1 MQLKQKSEGT
11 TQMQPPISKLLKTQL
26 AHAPNSANYPN
37 AKMIGGN
44 AWTVWSVL
52 FLLAT
57 FTAVGCGGAKAAAP
71 PPKPPEVEVAEVIQ
85 KDVPIQ
91 SEWTATLDGYV
102 NAQIQPH
109 VSGYLTKQNYK
120 EGSFVHKGQVLFEID
135 ERPFMAALN
144 EAKGQM
150 AQAQAA
156 MGKAQLD
163 VKRDKPLAEARAI
176 AQSQFD
182 NDVQAELGANAAV
195 EIAKANIEQAQLNVG
210 FTKVTSLVDGIAGIA
225 QTQIGNLVS
234 PTTVLTSVSQ
244 VNPIKAIFSIS
255 EQQYM
260 MTQSAGKN
268 GGEKS
273 AWNGVK
279 LKLVL
284 SDGSTFPHE
293 GSFLL
298 ADRQV
303 DANTGTIR
311 VIGSFPNPN
320 NLLRPG
326 QFGRVLAEMG
336 TQKSALLVP
345 QRAVS
350 ELQGSYQLAVVGP
363 DNKVTMRPVKVGPN
377 IGKLL
382 IIQDGLKPRERVV
395 VEGLQKVKDGTLVTP
410 KATNL

>member
-1 MQLKQKSEGT
+1 
-11 TQMQPPISKLLKTQL
+11 MQPSVHKLKTQL
-26 AHAPNSANYPN
+26 AESGS
-37 AKMIGGN
+37 MSGN
-44 AWTVWSVL
+44 VRIVLSMALLLSVL
-52 FLLAT
+52 ALA
-57 FTAVGCGGAKAAAP
+57 GCDGAKAAGP
-71 PPKPPEVEVAEVIQ
+71 PAKPPEVEVAEVIQ

-91 SEWTATLDGYV
+91 SDWTATLDGYV

-120 EGSFVHKGQVLFEID
+120 EGSYVHKGQVLFEID
-135 ERPFMAALN
+135 ERPFVATLN
-144 EAKGQM
+144 ETKGQL

-156 MGKAQLD
+156 LGKAEQD

-182 NDVQAELGANAAV
+182 NDIQAELGAKAAV
-195 EIAKANIEQAQLNVG
+195 EIAKANIEQAQLNVE

-260 MTQSAGKN
+260 MTQSVGKN
-268 GGEKS
+268 GAEKN
-273 AWNGVK
+273 AWSGVK

-382 IIQDGLKPRERVV
+382 VIQDGLKPQERVV

-410 KATNL
+410 KAANL

>member
-1 MQLKQKSEGT
+1 
-11 TQMQPPISKLLKTQL
+11 MQPLISKLKTP
-26 AHAPNSANYPN
+26 AGNSPR
-37 AKMIGGN
+37 MIGGN
-44 AWTVWSVL
+44 ARAAGSML
-52 FLLAT
+52 LLLASL
-57 FTAVGCGGAKAAAP
+57 AMVGCDGAKAAGP

-120 EGSFVHKGQVLFEID
+120 EGSYVHKGQVLFEID
-135 ERPFMAALN
+135 ERPFVAALN
-144 EAKGQM
+144 EAKGQL

-156 MGKAQLD
+156 LGKAQQD

-195 EIAKANIEQAQLNVG
+195 EIAKANIEQAQLNVE

-234 PTTVLTSVSQ
+234 PTTILTSVSQ

-260 MTQSAGKN
+260 LTQTATKN
-268 GGEKS
+268 GGEKN
-273 AWNGVK
+273 AWSGVK

-345 QRAVS
+345 QKAVS

-382 IIQDGLKPRERVV
+382 IIQDGLKPQERVV
-395 VEGLQKVKDGTLVTP
+395 VEGLQKVKEGTVITP
-410 KATNL
+410 KAANL

>member
-1 MQLKQKSEGT
+1 M
-11 TQMQPPISKLLKTQL
+11 PPVSKLKAQL
-26 AHAPNSANYPN
+26 ANF
-37 AKMIGGN
+37 K
-44 AWTVWSVL
+44 WTSGDVRTGLSMVL
-52 FLLAT
+52 LLASL
-57 FTAVGCGGAKAAAP
+57 ALAGCGGAKASGP
-71 PPKPPEVEVAEVIQ
+71 PPKPPEVDVMEVVQ
-85 KDVPIQ
+85 KDVPIV

-102 NAQIQPH
+102 NAQIQPR
-109 VSGYLTKQNYK
+109 VSGYLTKQSYK
-120 EGSFVHKGQVLFEID
+120 EGSYVHKGQVLFEID
-135 ERPFMAALN
+135 ERPFVAALN
-144 EAKGQM
+144 EAKGQL

-156 MGKAQLD
+156 MGKAQQD

-182 NDVQAELGANAAV
+182 NDIQAELGAKAAV
-195 EIAKANIEQAQLNVG
+195 ETAKAAVEQAELNVG

-225 QTQIGNLVS
+225 QTQIGNLVG

-244 VNPIKAIFSIS
+244 VNPIKAYFSIS

-260 MTQSAGKN
+260 MTQSVGKN
-268 GGEKS
+268 GAQRD
-273 AWNGVK
+273 AWKGVR

-284 SDGSTFPHE
+284 SNGETFPHE

-326 QFGRVLAEMG
+326 QYGRVLAEMG

-345 QRAVS
+345 QRAVT

-363 DNKVTMRPVKVGPN
+363 DNKVSIRPVKVGPN
-377 IGKLL
+377 IGKML
-382 IIQDGLKPRERVV
+382 IIQDGLKPQEKIV
-395 VEGLQKVKDGTLVTP
+395 VEGLQKVKDGTVVTP
-410 KATNL
+410 RAANL

>member
-1 MQLKQKSEGT
+1 MQLKQKSEGPSR
-11 TQMQPPISKLLKTQL
+11 MQPPIFKLKTQL
-26 AHAPNSANYPN
+26 ANSPNSANYQN
-37 AKMIGGN
+37 SKMIGGN
-44 AWTVWSVL
+44 SRTAWSVL
-52 FLLAT
+52 LLLASV
-57 FTAVGCGGAKAAAP
+57 ALVGCDGAKASGP
-71 PPKPPEVEVAEVIQ
+71 PPKPPEVEVADVIQ

-135 ERPFMAALN
+135 ERPFVAALN
-144 EAKGQM
+144 EAKGQL

-210 FTKVTSLVDGIAGIA
+210 FTRVTSLVDGIAGIA

-260 MTQSAGKN
+260 MTQSVSKN
-268 GGEKS
+268 GGEKN

-311 VIGSFPNPN
+311 VIGSFPNPS

-336 TQKSALLVP
+336 TQKAALLVP
-345 QRAVS
+345 QKAVS

-382 IIQDGLKPRERVV
+382 IIQDGLKPQERVV
-395 VEGLQKVKDGTLVTP
+395 VEGLQKVKDGTVVTP
-410 KATNL
+410 KAANL

>member
-1 MQLKQKSEGT
+1 
-11 TQMQPPISKLLKTQL
+11 MQPPVSKLKTQL
-26 AHAPNSANYPN
+26 ANF
-37 AKMIGGN
+37 K
-44 AWTVWSVL
+44 WTSGDVWTGLSMVL
-52 FLLAT
+52 LLASL
-57 FTAVGCGGAKAAAP
+57 ALAGCGGAKASGP
-71 PPKPPEVEVAEVIQ
+71 PPKPPEVDVMEVIQ
-85 KDVPIQ
+85 KDVPIV

-102 NAQIQPH
+102 NAQIQPR
-109 VSGYLTKQNYK
+109 VSGYLTSQSYK
-120 EGSFVHKGQVLFEID
+120 EGSYVHKGQVLFEID
-135 ERPFMAALN
+135 ERPFVAALN
-144 EAKGQM
+144 EAKGQL

-156 MGKAQLD
+156 MGKAQQD

-182 NDVQAELGANAAV
+182 NDIQAELGAKAAV
-195 EIAKANIEQAQLNVG
+195 ETAKAAVEQAELNVG

-225 QTQIGNLVS
+225 QTQIGNLVG

-244 VNPIKAIFSIS
+244 VNPIKAYFSIS

-260 MTQSAGKN
+260 MTQSVGKN
-268 GGEKS
+268 GAQKD
-273 AWNGVK
+273 AWKGVR

-284 SDGSTFPHE
+284 SNGETFPHE

-326 QFGRVLAEMG
+326 QYGRVLAEMG

-345 QRAVS
+345 QRAVT
-350 ELQGSYQLAVVGP
+350 ELQGSYQLAVVGS
-363 DNKVTMRPVKVGPN
+363 DNKVSIRPVKVGPN
-377 IGKLL
+377 IGKML
-382 IIQDGLKPRERVV
+382 IIQDGLKPQERII
-395 VEGLQKVKDGTLVTP
+395 VEGLQKVKDGTVVTP
-410 KATNL
+410 RAANL

>member
-1 MQLKQKSEGT
+1 M
-11 TQMQPPISKLLKTQL
+11 
-26 AHAPNSANYPN
+26 
-37 AKMIGGN
+37 
-44 AWTVWSVL
+44 VL
-52 FLLAT
+52 LLASL
-57 FTAVGCGGAKAAAP
+57 ALAGCGGAKASGP
-71 PPKPPEVEVAEVIQ
+71 PPKPPEVDVMEVVQ
-85 KDVPIQ
+85 KDVPIV

-102 NAQIQPH
+102 NAQIQPR
-109 VSGYLTKQNYK
+109 VSGYLTKQSYK
-120 EGSFVHKGQVLFEID
+120 EGSYVHKGQVLFEID
-135 ERPFMAALN
+135 ERPFVAALN
-144 EAKGQM
+144 EAKGQL

-156 MGKAQLD
+156 MGKAQQD

-182 NDVQAELGANAAV
+182 NDIQAELGAKAAV
-195 EIAKANIEQAQLNVG
+195 ETAKAAVEQAELNVG

-225 QTQIGNLVS
+225 QTQIGNLVG

-244 VNPIKAIFSIS
+244 VNPIKAYFSIS

-260 MTQSAGKN
+260 MTQSVGKN
-268 GGEKS
+268 GAQRD
-273 AWNGVK
+273 AWKGVR

-284 SDGSTFPHE
+284 SNGETFPHE

-326 QFGRVLAEMG
+326 QYGRVLAEMG

-345 QRAVS
+345 QRAVT

-363 DNKVTMRPVKVGPN
+363 DNKVSIRPVKVGPN
-377 IGKLL
+377 IGKML
-382 IIQDGLKPRERVV
+382 IIQDGLKPQEKIV
-395 VEGLQKVKDGTLVTP
+395 VEGLQKVKDGTVVTP
-410 KATNL
+410 RAANL

>member
-1 MQLKQKSEGT
+1 MQLPITKLKAQPADYKQLNRHARAIT
-11 TQMQPPISKLLKTQL
+11 AAALLV
-26 AHAPNSANYPN
+26 AFFA
-37 AKMIGGN
+37 
-44 AWTVWSVL
+44 
-52 FLLAT
+52 F
-57 FTAVGCGGAKAAAP
+57 VGCNGAKASGP
-71 PPKPPEVEVAEVIQ
+71 PPKPPEVDVVEVVQ

-102 NAQIQPH
+102 NAQIQPR
-109 VSGYLTKQNYK
+109 VSGYLVKQNYK
-120 EGSFVHKGQVLFEID
+120 EGSYVHKGQVLFEID
-135 ERPFMAALN
+135 ERPFVAALN
-144 EAKGQM
+144 EAKGQL

-156 MGKAQLD
+156 LGKAQQD
-163 VKRDKPLAEARAI
+163 VKRDKPLAEAKAI

-195 EIAKANIEQAQLNVG
+195 ETAKAAAEQAELNVG
-210 FTKVTSLVDGIAGIA
+210 FTKVTSLIDGIAGIA

-234 PTTVLTSVSQ
+234 PTTVLTSISQ
-244 VNPIKAIFSIS
+244 VNPIKAYFSIS

-260 MTQSAGKN
+260 MTQSTGKN
-268 GGEKS
+268 GAEKN
-273 AWNGVK
+273 AWNGVH

-284 SDGSTFPHE
+284 SDGSTFPHQ

-311 VIGSFPNPN
+311 VVGSFPNPN

-345 QRAVS
+345 QRAIT

-363 DNKVTMRPVKVGPN
+363 DNKVSIRPVKVGPN

-382 IIQDGLKPRERVV
+382 IIQDGLKPQEKVII
-395 VEGLQKVKDGTLVTP
+395 EGLQKVKDGTLVTP
-410 KATNL
+410 KTANL

>member
-1 MQLKQKSEGT
+1 MSGNVRIVLS
-11 TQMQPPISKLLKTQL
+11 MALLL
-26 AHAPNSANYPN
+26 
-37 AKMIGGN
+37 
-44 AWTVWSVL
+44 SVL
-52 FLLAT
+52 ALA
-57 FTAVGCGGAKAAAP
+57 GCDGAKAAAP
-71 PPKPPEVEVAEVIQ
+71 PPKPPEVEVVEVIQ

-91 SEWTATLDGYV
+91 SDWTATLDGYV

-120 EGSFVHKGQVLFEID
+120 EGSYVHKGQVLFEID
-135 ERPFMAALN
+135 ERPFVATLN
-144 EAKGQM
+144 ETKGQL

-156 MGKAQLD
+156 LGKAEQD

-182 NDVQAELGANAAV
+182 NDIQAELGAKAAV
-195 EIAKANIEQAQLNVG
+195 EIAKANIEQAQLNVE

-260 MTQSAGKN
+260 MTQSVGKN
-268 GGEKS
+268 GAEKN
-273 AWNGVK
+273 AWSGVK

-336 TQKSALLVP
+336 TQKAALLVP

-382 IIQDGLKPRERVV
+382 VIQDGLKPQERVV
-395 VEGLQKVKDGTLVTP
+395 VEGLQKVKEGTLVTP
-410 KATNL
+410 KAANL